1 MDLSTLMRFVGFT
14 GLNNKFFNHTKVRIM
29 PTSQSTETLRRSL
42 QLAQSSGRITAI
54 KGARNQQVNN
64 KYADFNDVVEALLP
78 ILREFQLGFQQF
90 LGSIRLEGN
99 LHVCAVTT
107 VIYHHCGEWMEY
119 TGEFPLAS
127 PPVSKSGSQILNWS
141 QNHGLAYSYAKR
153 YALISAFGL
162 ATGDDD
168 DAQRLLGAGA
178 PQQATAQ
185 PEQEHWSNFV
195 NREWEDCYAPGTKTM
210 LKDMSEDELRAV
222 WKDHHKTFPPIV
234 GRLADKTSDL
244 MAENDLKWIT
254 MEKPPGTPESLFDMD
269 TRQLVQFAAH
279 VKLLVH
285 AKKGGE

>member
-1 MDLSTLMRFVGFT
+1 
-14 GLNNKFFNHTKVRIM
+14 M
-29 PTSQSTETLRRSL
+29 PTSESVIN
-42 QLAQSSGRITAI
+42 ITAALQEAQAAGLI
-54 KGARNQQVNN
+54 AVSNRRNSQTSSR
-64 KYADFNDVVEALLP
+64 YANLTDCIEALLP
-78 ILREFQLGFQQF
+78 TMQKLGLGFLQF
-90 LGSIRLEGN
+90 LGAIRLEGN
-99 LHVCAVTT
+99 LHVAGLTT
-107 VIYHHCGEWMEY
+107 RLIHKSGEWIETY
-119 TGEFPLAS
+119 GEFPLAQ
-127 PPVSKSGSQILNWS
+127 PPVSKSGNQILNWS
-141 QNHGLAYSYAKR
+141 QNHGLALTYAKR
-153 YALISAFGL
+153 YALVSAFGL

-285 AKKGGE
+285 AKKGGEQP